1 MEYAPVLTFIGLL
14 VFLAHLFVTLF
25 ERTKVPDVLYL
36 TLIGVII
43 GPVLHIVSP
52 LDLGKVG
59 HVFTAIAL
67 VVILFEGGLELSF
80 DSLRAALLTTV
91 TMAILGYIVAFV
103 FVSAVAYWLMGL
115 PIMLVFYVAAVLAA
129 PAPAVMIPLARQL
142 PMASATKT
150 MLTLEA
156 PVGEALGIVV
166 ALGVLDSIQF
176 ESVQIGNLI
185 GRLLASFTFAVVIGG
200 TGGFIWSILL
210 HRVRQLRFA
219 IFTTPAFLLV
229 LFGITEF
236 LGFSGPVSALTFG
249 IALANAGTQEIPW
262 LARKY
267 NITPLQHNEI
277 ERAFFGEIVFLI
289 KTFFFVYLGLSLTLV
304 DWWTVVVALA
314 LTSSLVIA
322 RIVAVRLS
330 TRKDNTT
337 REDALRLS
345 VMIPKGTA
353 AAVLAALPVQM
364 ALAGGENIQNVIYT
378 VVVASVLGTATLLFL
393 MAKTP
398 LASLFGVAFAGYL
411 EPAEAA
417 PEDQRENGLPFP
429 S

>member
-1 MEYAPVLTFIGLL
+1 
-14 VFLAHLFVTLF
+14 
-25 ERTKVPDVLYL
+25 
-36 TLIGVII
+36 
-43 GPVLHIVSP
+43 
-52 LDLGKVG
+52 
-59 HVFTAIAL
+59 
-67 VVILFEGGLELSF
+67 
-80 DSLRAALLTTV
+80 
-91 TMAILGYIVAFV
+91 
-103 FVSAVAYWLMGL
+103 
-115 PIMLVFYVAAVLAA
+115 
-129 PAPAVMIPLARQL
+129 
-142 PMASATKT
+142 
-150 MLTLEA
+150 
-156 PVGEALGIVV
+156 
-166 ALGVLDSIQF
+166 
-176 ESVQIGNLI
+176 
-185 GRLLASFTFAVVIGG
+185 
-200 TGGFIWSILL
+200 
-210 HRVRQLRFA
+210 
-219 IFTTPAFLLV
+219 
-229 LFGITEF
+229 
-236 LGFSGPVSALTFG
+236 
-249 IALANAGTQEIPW
+249 
-262 LARKY
+262 
-267 NITPLQHNEI
+267 LQHNEI

-314 LTSSLVIA
+314 LTGSLVIA

-364 ALAGGENIQNVIYT
+364 ALGGGEHIQNVIYT

-417 PEDQRENGLPFP
+417 PEDQRENGPPFP